1 MSNII
6 MRYEDYLIHTKHAS
20 DNTVASYMRD
30 LRQYASYLGSEGI
43 DVLDADQD
51 VVSGYMNSMKA
62 NGKSAATISR
72 ALASIKS
79 LYIFAVQNR
88 EIEENPIHNIKIDK
102 AEKKLPQILT
112 GKEVELLLEQP
123 RTSDMKGCRD
133 KAMLETLYATGMRV
147 SEMIALNVSDVSL
160 AGGFVR
166 CIGNGKSRIIPIYL
180 AAIRALTAYVTDIRP
195 NMIAEPDEQ
204 ALFVNLNGGRISRQ
218 GFWKIIKHYQ
228 QTAQIDKEITP
239 HTLRHSFAAHLL

>member
-1 MSNII
+1 MNDII

-88 EIEENPIHNIKIDK
+88 EIEEGITERFSRNFADM
-102 AEKKLPQILT
+102 
-112 GKEVELLLEQP
+112 
-123 RTSDMKGCRD
+123 SDMTYRAVAYAAVSIDGGTLTVRYRENSVDTGECVKYRAFGIKKAAKGND
-133 KAMLETLYATGMRV
+133 
-147 SEMIALNVSDVSL
+147 
-160 AGGFVR
+160 
-166 CIGNGKSRIIPIYL
+166 
-180 AAIRALTAYVTDIRP
+180 
-195 NMIAEPDEQ
+195 
-204 ALFVNLNGGRISRQ
+204 
-218 GFWKIIKHYQ
+218 
-228 QTAQIDKEITP
+228 
-239 HTLRHSFAAHLL
+239 